1 MRRLVL
7 LTIAALA
14 LVLAG
19 GAQAQSFENKD
30 WQVACDNMRTCR
42 AAGYQRDEETGPG
55 VSVLF
60 TRLAGP
66 RAGVSGEVRVADNGE
81 GHKLPASLKLTI
93 AGKPAGN
100 VALARNGNQG
110 ELSGSQVEAMLKA
123 LVGTGAIAFSAGKTT
138 WRLSGDGAASVLLK
152 MDDLQGRVGTAS
164 AIVRRGTLSD
174 DNVKLPL
181 APPTV
186 RAVRIGKAQP
196 GDEALAARIIAMIP
210 HNDDCALLDDP
221 DARQDAMNVPRL
233 WHLDANR
240 VLVTVPCWRAAY
252 NEGDG
257 FWIAN
262 AKPPFAARTVTLS
275 ATDFDEATSTLVAMQ
290 KGRGVADCVAE
301 DRWTWNGF
309 AFEPTSSTT
318 SGMCRGIA
326 PGGAWNLPTVVTD
339 VIPAK

>member
-1 MRRLVL
+1 MTMRRLLPL
-7 LTIAALA
+7 LLAALA
-14 LVLAG
+14 LSG
-19 GAQAQSFENKD
+19 GAHAQSFENKD
-30 WQVACDNMRTCR
+30 WQVACDNTRTCR
-42 AAGYQRDEETGPG
+42 AAGYQRDDDAGPG

-66 RAGVSGEVRVADNGE
+66 RAGVTGEVQIADNGE
-81 GHKLPASLKLTI
+81 GKKLPASLKLTI

-100 VALARNGNQG
+100 VALARKGNQG

-123 LVGTGAIAFSAGKTT
+123 LVGTGAISFSAGQTT

-181 APPTV
+181 TPPTV
-186 RAVRIGKAQP
+186 RAVRMAKSQP
-196 GDEALAARIIAMIP
+196 GDDALAGRIIAMIP

-221 DARQDAMNVPRL
+221 DARQDAMNAPRL
-233 WHLDANR
+233 WRLDANR

-252 NEGDG
+252 NEGNG
-257 FWIAN
+257 YWIAN
-262 AKPPFAARTVTLS
+262 AKPPFAAQAITLS

-326 PGGAWNLPTVVTD
+326 PGGAWNLPTVVTEL
-339 VIPAK
+339 IPAK